1 MTERKNPTAIVAFVL
16 FIVLLPIATVLFS
29 KIGLDRYKGIRSEM
43 RFLKDSVRINFED
56 LIVLG
61 GGHLS
66 NASIKGKLVMVG
78 FDQDNCLP
86 TLVKEMKGI
95 QQQLSE
101 GDQSKVLFVLH
112 LNERNGADS
121 LLQVHRNQLQL
132 DSTQWKLVNAAKPNR
147 YQIELLEGC
156 ATIALLDG
164 RVSRKDKTENY
175 LKGPL
180 LGDYYNLK
188 KQEDVEALLRHMA
201 ILMPAKKRK
210 SITYK
215 AEDKLYHSNK
225 DSTDNE

>member
-1 MTERKNPTAIVAFVL
+1 MTEKKNPTAIVAFVL

-43 RFLKDSVRINFED
+43 RYLKDSVRVNFED
-56 LIVLG
+56 LVVLDG
-61 GGHLS
+61 GRLT
-66 NASIKGKLVMVG
+66 NASIRGKLVMAG
-78 FDQDNCLP
+78 FNQGNCLP
-86 TLVKEMKGI
+86 ALVGEMKGI

-101 GDQSKVLFVLH
+101 DDQKKILFVLH
-112 LNERNGADS
+112 LNELNGTDS
-121 LLQVHRNQLQL
+121 LIQAYRTQLQI
-132 DSTQWKLVNAAKPNR
+132 DSSQWKLVSAAAPSR
-147 YQIELLEGC
+147 YKIEALEGC

-188 KQEDVEALLRHMA
+188 KQQDIESLLRHMA
-201 ILMPAKKRK
+201 ILMPSKKRK

-215 AEDKLYHSNK
+215 AEEKLYHSNK
-225 DSTDNE
+225 DSTNNE